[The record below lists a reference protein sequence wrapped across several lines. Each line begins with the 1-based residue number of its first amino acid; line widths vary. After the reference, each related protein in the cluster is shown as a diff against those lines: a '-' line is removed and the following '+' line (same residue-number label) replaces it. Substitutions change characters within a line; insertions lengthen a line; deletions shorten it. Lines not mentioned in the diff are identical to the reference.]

1 MPRIAFIGA
10 GSYGFTHR
18 LLFDIICYEEL
29 RDSQFVFMDVDDER
43 MRRLKITVRL
53 FFEKQGLDFSK
64 VSFTKNRKRALE
76 GADFII
82 NLVKIGFHEMA
93 CMDLDIPKKYG
104 LKQTIGDTSCLAGV
118 FRALRTM
125 PFCMEMCREIE
136 EVAAPGAVVLNYTNP
151 QAMLVMA
158 CAAVSR
164 VPFIGLCHS
173 VQGTTRIM
181 ARMLGLPYS
190 ECRFEAAGVN
200 HMSWVT
206 TFEHDGRDMYP
217 ALRALV
223 KRKGIFGWKQK
234 GDVIEPFLGPTRLDM
249 FNRTGYVVTES
260 STHFAEYVPYYLR
273 TDELAKLYQVP
284 IDQYKKN
291 IERKTRDHEAFY
303 ANACKGILPDLK
315 RSVEYGP
322 HIIHSMVTDEPACV
336 YANVMND
343 DLVSNLP
350 RNCCVEVA
358 SLVNRNG
365 VQPCRFG
372 ELPTV
377 LAAMN
382 TMEIHVH
389 QLAVEAILKRDRRA
403 VVHALMMDPL
413 THSKM
418 TLDEM
423 EEVVDALVE
432 KQKTYLGKYLP
443 RKS

>member
-158 CAAVSR
+158 VACWTYSVAVILAR
-164 VPFIGLCHS
+164 VRCIIL
-173 VQGTTRIM
+173 
-181 ARMLGLPYS
+181 
-190 ECRFEAAGVN
+190 
-200 HMSWVT
+200 
-206 TFEHDGRDMYP
+206 
-217 ALRALV
+217 
-223 KRKGIFGWKQK
+223 
-234 GDVIEPFLGPTRLDM
+234 
-249 FNRTGYVVTES
+249 
-260 STHFAEYVPYYLR
+260 
-273 TDELAKLYQVP
+273 
-284 IDQYKKN
+284 
-291 IERKTRDHEAFY
+291 ERE
-303 ANACKGILPDLK
+303 
-315 RSVEYGP
+315 
-322 HIIHSMVTDEPACV
+322 
-336 YANVMND
+336 
-343 DLVSNLP
+343 
-350 RNCCVEVA
+350 
-358 SLVNRNG
+358 
-365 VQPCRFG
+365 
-372 ELPTV
+372 
-377 LAAMN
+377 
-382 TMEIHVH
+382 
-389 QLAVEAILKRDRRA
+389 RRA
-403 VVHALMMDPL
+403 AWVAELSER
-413 THSKM
+413 T
-418 TLDEM
+418 
-423 EEVVDALVE
+423 A
-432 KQKTYLGKYLP
+432 
-443 RKS
+443 